1 MDRHHAHPM
10 RMEKHVGATELSAV
24 LWHEREL
31 LELLLFKLEE
41 QQLLLTAGKTR
52 WIPFATREIEQ
63 VAERLRESGLGR
75 SVELDAIAAEWGVDA
90 ELPLREL
97 ADAAPDGPWGDILR
111 DHLQAMLELTAQ
123 ITAVRDVNDALLRS
137 ALRSTQEVAAGIDG
151 DSGTYDASGTTGA
164 PARGA
169 RIIDREL

>member
-1 MDRHHAHPM
+1 M
-10 RMEKHVGATELSAV
+10 GATELSAV

-41 QQLLLTAGKTR
+41 QQLLLTAGKSR

-75 SVELDAIAAEWGVDA
+75 SVELDTIAAEWGVAPEVTLRQLA
-90 ELPLREL
+90 E
-97 ADAAPDGPWGDILR
+97 AAPPGPWGDILR
-111 DHLQAMLELTAQ
+111 DHLAAMTDLTTE
-123 ITAVRDVNDALLRS
+123 ITAMRDLNDALLRS

-151 DSGTYDASGTTGA
+151 DSGTYDAHGTTSASAG
-164 PARGA
+164 GA